1 MDKKFSVVMSVY
13 KLDDPIH
20 FEQAIKSI
28 WSGQT
33 RKPDEIVLVVDGEVS
48 DIINKII
55 DKFKTEIPGFNVY
68 RYDVNKG
75 LGEALRL
82 GVEKAKFDLIARM
95 DSDDIS
101 VSNRFEQQLAFLNE
115 NKDVDVV
122 GGNILEFAKDV
133 NNIVG
138 RRLVCIDQE
147 RIQKDLKRRCPFNH
161 MTIMFKKKAVI
172 NSGNYVSWHFNE
184 DYYLWIRMYLNG
196 ARFANLD
203 TVLVYARVDNGLY
216 GRRGGLKYFLSEF
229 NLQKFMLSRNV
240 IGINIFVFNIL
251 KRFVFEVCLPAR
263 IRALF
268 YKSYFRNLKFF

>member
-48 DIINKII
+48 NTINKII
-55 DKFKTEIPGFNVY
+55 DKFKTEIPEFNVY
-68 RYDVNKG
+68 RHDVNKG

-138 RRLVCIDQE
+138 RRLVCVDQGK
-147 RIQKDLKRRCPFNH
+147 IQKDLKRRCPFNH
-161 MTIMFKKKAVI
+161 MTIMFKKEAVI
-172 NSGNYVSWHFNE
+172 NSGNYISWHFNE
-184 DYYLWIRMYLNG
+184 DYYLWIRMYLND
-196 ARFANLD
+196 AKFANLD

-229 NLQKFMLSRNV
+229 NLQKFMLSHNV

-268 YKSYFRNLKFF
+268 YKSYFRNLKFV

>member
-1 MDKKFSVVMSVY
+1 MSVY

-48 DIINKII
+48 NTINKII
-55 DKFKTEIPGFNVY
+55 DKFKTEIPEFNVY
-68 RYDVNKG
+68 RHDVNKG

-138 RRLVCIDQE
+138 RRLVCVDQGK
-147 RIQKDLKRRCPFNH
+147 IQKDLKRRCPFNH
-161 MTIMFKKKAVI
+161 MTIMFKKEAVI
-172 NSGNYVSWHFNE
+172 NSGNYISWHFNE
-184 DYYLWIRMYLNG
+184 DYYLWIRMYLND
-196 ARFANLD
+196 AKFANLD

-229 NLQKFMLSRNV
+229 NLQKFMLSHNV

-268 YKSYFRNLKFF
+268 YKSYFRNLKFV